1 MRNSADSFQR
11 IGYRHLFGRPALEKN
26 RDECA
31 TRRERVERKSIAM
44 LNEGERAYLETRD
57 VLDAYPGRTSDVLE
71 AVADHER
78 AAARGADR

>member
-1 MRNSADSFQR
+1 MQKLDDSFQK
-11 IGYRHLFGRPALEKN
+11 IGYCHLFGRPALGKQSK
-26 RDECA
+26 CA

-78 AAARGADR
+78 AAARRAGR